1 MRRQLPILFIAV
13 VFTLLSVGLAYAQ
26 VPTITSFSPKSGNIG
41 TSVTITGNNFNA
53 TTNQNIV
60 FFGAT
65 KATVTA
71 ASTTSLTVTV
81 PTGATYEPITVLNL
95 GTTLMANS
103 AVPFR
108 VTFAGGAISATSFD
122 AQVNFVSDS
131 VNAKVGIGDLDGDG
145 KPDLVVTNVGSNKIS
160 VFRNISSNGSISSSS
175 FENRV
180 DFTTNPAPVD
190 VKIGDL
196 DGDGKPELVVS
207 GIGGSNTI
215 SVFHN
220 TASIGSI
227 TTGSFAAKVDFTVGT
242 SISQN
247 YGVNIG
253 DLDSDGKPDL
263 VVTNFDEGTIS
274 VLHNTASSGSI
285 TSSSF
290 ASKVDFNTG
299 SGSTSAPIDVA
310 IGDLDGDNKPDLVVT
325 NLNEGTISVFHNT
338 ASLGN
343 ITSSS
348 FASKV
353 DFNTGSGSSSNPGL
367 MAIGD
372 LDGDDKLDL
381 VVSNISEGTISVFHN
396 SASSGG
402 FTSSSFASKEDFTVG
417 GYPYMV
423 DIGDL
428 DGDGKLDLVVSNL
441 NYASV
446 FRNTASIGSITSSS
460 FAGRVDLAIT
470 SFSYCL
476 KIGDL
481 DGDGKPDLVASD
493 LSSASFSVLRNK
505 LTAAPII
512 TPPASLVV
520 CSPSTLI
527 LTASGC
533 AGTVTWSERAATG
546 TSLTL
551 SAVGTYSITATC
563 TDAGI
568 MSASST
574 AVTGLEIK
582 AKPNAPII
590 IPPGSLSVFTPST
603 LTLTASGC
611 GGTVTWSE
619 GAATGTSLTLST
631 VGTYSITATCT
642 VSGCISDASTA
653 VSSLEI
659 KAIPVPRITSFTP
672 VSGNI
677 GTTVTITGNNF
688 NATANQNIVFF
699 GATQATVTAAS
710 TTSLTVTVPSG
721 ATYQPISVLN
731 LGTALMGNSAAPFR
745 VTFARGVIS
754 TTSFDQEVP
763 IVTNDVSYNISIGD
777 LDGDGKPDLVVA
789 NNGINTISV
798 FRNTSSTGSV
808 SNSSF
813 ASKVDFTT
821 GSEPIDVSI
830 GDLDGDG
837 KPDLVVANYDAYN
850 VGRIGSISVFRNT
863 ASSGSITSS
872 SFASRVDF
880 TTEQTP
886 LSVCIGDLDG
896 DGKPDLVV
904 SNYSFSRGS
913 TISIFRNTASSGS
926 ITSSSFAS
934 KVDFTVG
941 LAPASVSIGDLDG
954 DGKPDLVVANNNND
968 YISVLRNTASSG
980 SINSGSFE
988 AKVDFSTGTSTN
1000 PKPSYVSIGDLD
1012 GDDKPDLVVANT
1024 QDSTISVL
1032 RNTASSGSIT
1042 SSSFSGKVNF
1052 TTGLAPSSVGIGDL
1066 DGDGKPDLV
1075 APSVGQGIS
1084 VFRNTA
1090 SNGSITN
1097 SSFASKVNFA
1107 ITSFPYGLK
1116 IGDLD
1121 GDGKPD
1127 LVASNLISKF
1137 ISVLHNNASTA
1148 APVITPPGSLSVCSP
1163 STLTLTA
1170 SGCAGIVTWSEGAAT
1185 GTSLTLSAVGTYS
1198 ITATCTDAGSTSA
1211 SSTAVTGLEIKA
1223 KPTAPTVTAPTE
1235 KVVCFPSTLT
1245 LTSSGCAGTVTWSNA
1260 ATGTSLTLSAVG
1272 TYAVTATCTVN
1283 GCISDASTAVTGLEI
1298 KAKPTAPTV
1307 TAPTEKVVCFPSTL
1321 TLTSSGCAGT
1331 VTWSNAATGT
1341 SLTLSAVGTYA
1352 VTATCTVNGC
1362 ISDASTAV
1370 FGLEIKAQPIIST
1383 SNTGPYTVGQSINLN
1398 GTGIGTYN
1406 WTGPNNFTST
1416 LSNPTINNALSVNAG
1431 VYTLSLTGLNACI
1444 ATSTTNVVVNEID
1457 PCDPARIVDVLYVKA
1472 GNPYQ
1477 TIFQLTNGMVINQM
1491 RDQVS
1496 ILVNPVCPSVT
1507 IESFEMNIQGPELNW
1522 NILQNVPPNA
1532 LFDNIGLD
1540 VWGRNFNPGNYTLT
1554 VTGYARDNKGGGI
1567 TYGPEIIRFTVVGNL
1582 ATINAPMLS
1591 KTSICAGSSVDVTFA
1606 TSGTFNDVNEYLV
1619 ELSDSS
1625 GSFAKPILIGTTNAT
1640 GTITCLIPQV
1650 TVEGTKYLIRVKS
1663 SNQVVVSNPVISQV
1677 TVNPL
1682 NYSLVSPTNNL
1693 TGTST
1698 KKAVD
1703 SINASNKISST
1714 ANVVYQA
1721 GKSVL
1726 LTPGFESGAVF
1737 RAEVKSCDN

>member
-1 MRRQLPILFIAV
+1 
-13 VFTLLSVGLAYAQ
+13 
-26 VPTITSFSPKSGNIG
+26 
-41 TSVTITGNNFNA
+41 
-53 TTNQNIV
+53 V

-81 PTGATYEPITVLNL
+81 PSGATYEPITV
-95 GTTLMANS
+95 
-103 AVPFR
+103 
-108 VTFAGGAISATSFD
+108 I
-122 AQVNFVSDS
+122 
-131 VNAKVGIGDLDGDG
+131 
-145 KPDLVVTNVGSNKIS
+145 
-160 VFRNISSNGSISSSS
+160 
-175 FENRV
+175 
-180 DFTTNPAPVD
+180 
-190 VKIGDL
+190 
-196 DGDGKPELVVS
+196 
-207 GIGGSNTI
+207 
-215 SVFHN
+215 
-220 TASIGSI
+220 
-227 TTGSFAAKVDFTVGT
+227 
-242 SISQN
+242 
-247 YGVNIG
+247 
-253 DLDSDGKPDL
+253 
-263 VVTNFDEGTIS
+263 
-274 VLHNTASSGSI
+274 
-285 TSSSF
+285 
-290 ASKVDFNTG
+290 
-299 SGSTSAPIDVA
+299 
-310 IGDLDGDNKPDLVVT
+310 
-325 NLNEGTISVFHNT
+325 
-338 ASLGN
+338 
-343 ITSSS
+343 
-348 FASKV
+348 
-353 DFNTGSGSSSNPGL
+353 
-367 MAIGD
+367 
-372 LDGDDKLDL
+372 
-381 VVSNISEGTISVFHN
+381 
-396 SASSGG
+396 
-402 FTSSSFASKEDFTVG
+402 
-417 GYPYMV
+417 
-423 DIGDL
+423 
-428 DGDGKLDLVVSNL
+428 
-441 NYASV
+441 
-446 FRNTASIGSITSSS
+446 
-460 FAGRVDLAIT
+460 
-470 SFSYCL
+470 
-476 KIGDL
+476 
-481 DGDGKPDLVASD
+481 
-493 LSSASFSVLRNK
+493 
-505 LTAAPII
+505 
-512 TPPASLVV
+512 
-520 CSPSTLI
+520 
-527 LTASGC
+527 
-533 AGTVTWSERAATG
+533 
-546 TSLTL
+546 
-551 SAVGTYSITATC
+551 
-563 TDAGI
+563 
-568 MSASST
+568 
-574 AVTGLEIK
+574 
-582 AKPNAPII
+582 
-590 IPPGSLSVFTPST
+590 
-603 LTLTASGC
+603 
-611 GGTVTWSE
+611 
-619 GAATGTSLTLST
+619 
-631 VGTYSITATCT
+631 
-642 VSGCISDASTA
+642 
-653 VSSLEI
+653 
-659 KAIPVPRITSFTP
+659 
-672 VSGNI
+672 
-677 GTTVTITGNNF
+677 
-688 NATANQNIVFF
+688 
-699 GATQATVTAAS
+699 
-710 TTSLTVTVPSG
+710 
-721 ATYQPISVLN
+721 N

-789 NNGINTISV
+789 NNSINTISV
-798 FRNTSSTGSV
+798 FRNTSSNGSI

-850 VGRIGSISVFRNT
+850 VGRVGSISVFRNT

-904 SNYSFSRGS
+904 SNYSFGRGS

-934 KVDFTVG
+934 NVDFTVG

-954 DGKPDLVVANNNND
+954 DSKPDLVVANNNSD
-968 YISVLRNTASSG
+968 YISVLRNTALIG
-980 SINSGSFE
+980 SINSGSFG
-988 AKVDFSTGTSTN
+988 AKVDFSTGTSSN

-1024 QDSTISVL
+1024 QDSNISVL

-1097 SSFASKVNFA
+1097 SSFASKVDFA

-1170 SGCAGIVTWSEGAAT
+1170 SGCAGTVTWSEGAVT

-1198 ITATCTDAGSTSA
+1198 ITATCTDAGSTSVSSSAVTGMEIKAKPTAPTVTAPTEKVVCFPSTLTLTA
-1211 SSTAVTGLEIKA
+1211 SGCAGTVTWSNAATGTSLTLSTADTYSITATCTVNGCISAASTAVTGLEIKA

-1245 LTSSGCAGTVTWSNA
+1245 LTASGCAGTVTWSNAATGTSLPLSAVGTYSVTATCTVNGCISDASTAETGMEIKAKPTAPTVTAPTEKVVCFPSTLTLTASGCAGTVTWSNA

-1272 TYAVTATCTVN
+1272 TYSVTATCTVNGCISDASTAETGMEIKAKPTAPTVTAPTEKVVCFPSTLTLTSSDCAGTVTWSNAATGTSLTLSTVGTYSITATCTVN

-1321 TLTSSGCAGT
+1321 TLTASGCAGTVTWSNAATGTSLPLSAVGTYSVTATCTVNNCISDAITAVTGMEIKAKPTAPTVTAPTEKVVCFPSTLTLTASGCAGT

-1341 SLTLSAVGTYA
+1341 SLTLSTVGTYSIS
-1352 VTATCTVNGC
+1352 ATCTVNGC
-1362 ISDASTAV
+1362 ISDASTAETGMEIKAKPTAPTV
-1370 FGLEIKAQPIIST
+1370 TAPTDKVVCFPSTLTLTSSGCAGTVTWSNAVTGTSLTLSAVGTYSITATCTVNGCISDPSTAVTGLEIKAQPIIST
-1383 SNTGPYTVGQSINLN
+1383 NNTGPYTVGQTINLN
-1398 GTGIGTYN
+1398 GTGIGTYI

-1416 LSNPTINNALSVNAG
+1416 LSNPTINTALSVNAG
-1431 VYTLSLTGLNACI
+1431 VYTLSVIGQNSCI
-1444 ATSTTNVVVNEID
+1444 NTSTTNVVVNEID
-1457 PCDPARIVDVLYVKA
+1457 PCDPTRIVEFIYVKA
-1472 GNPYQ
+1472 GDPYQ
-1477 TIFQLTNGMVINQM
+1477 TLFQLTNGMVINQM

-1567 TYGPEIIRFTVVGNL
+1567 TYGPKIIRFTVVGNL
-1582 ATINAPMLS
+1582 ATINAPTLS
-1591 KTSICAGSSVDVTFA
+1591 KTSICAGSSVDVSFA
-1606 TSGTFNDVNEYLV
+1606 TSGTFNDINQYLI
-1619 ELSDSS
+1619 ELSDTS
-1625 GSFAKPILIGTTNAT
+1625 GSFEKPLLIGTTNTT
-1640 GTITCLIPQV
+1640 GTITCLIPQNIL
-1650 TVEGTKYLIRVKS
+1650 GGSKYLIRVKS
-1663 SNQVVVSNPVISQV
+1663 SNQVIVSNPVISQV

-1682 NYSLVSPTNNL
+1682 NYSLVGSTNNL

-1703 SINASNKISST
+1703 SINASNKISSP

-1721 GKSVL
+1721 GKSVV
-1726 LTPGFESGAVF
+1726 LTPGFESSAVF
-1737 RAEVKSCDN
+1737 RAEIKSCDN